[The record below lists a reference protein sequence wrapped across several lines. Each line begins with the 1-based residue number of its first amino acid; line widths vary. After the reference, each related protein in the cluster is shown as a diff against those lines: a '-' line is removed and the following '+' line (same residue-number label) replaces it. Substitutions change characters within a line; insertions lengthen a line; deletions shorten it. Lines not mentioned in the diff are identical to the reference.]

1 MREYLKAIGFSDLN
15 SRKKTDELINEIKK
29 NPSRKN
35 WFQIDEEEAIFIYEK
50 DFAEAAGIAVIEVM
64 DRDGYRV
71 TDHFYPYVRGA
82 NYLYHEDLEFEH
94 YTDKEGYAGIFDE
107 NNIGIPLIFHVN
119 NPVDYLKIVYGKFHD
134 KINSITLSGMSKK
147 GMIILPVEKDEFQ
160 EREER
165 KGNELRN
172 EMIDAAKAGD
182 IEAMEQLTLEDMDTY
197 TAVSSRSKK
206 EDLFTIVTSY
216 FMPHSVECDKYS
228 VLGKIINVMEMQNSR
243 TKEIFYYLSV
253 ECNSIQ
259 IEFTIAKED
268 LMGEPKVGRRFKGIL
283 WLQGE
288 VDCL

>member
-1 MREYLKAIGFSDLN
+1 MF
-15 SRKKTDELINEIKK
+15 T
-29 NPSRKN
+29 
-35 WFQIDEEEAIFIYEK
+35 YEK
-50 DFAEAAGIAVIEVM
+50 DFGDAVGIAVIEIM
-64 DRDGYRV
+64 DRDGYRTV
-71 TDHFYPYVRGA
+71 DHFYPYVRGA

-94 YTDKEGYAGIFDE
+94 YTDKEGYAGICDE

-119 NPVDYLKIVYGKFHD
+119 NPVDYLKIVYGKYHD
-134 KINSITLSGMSKK
+134 EVNCMTLSGMAKK

-165 KGNELRN
+165 RGNELRN

-197 TAVSSRSKK
+197 TVVSSRSKK

-228 VLGKIINVMEMQNSR
+228 VLGKIINVSEMQNSR
-243 TKEIFYYLSV
+243 TKEVFYYLSI

-259 IEFTIAKED
+259 IEFAIAKED
-268 LMGEPKVGRRFKGIL
+268 LVGEPKVGRRFKGLL